1 MRQTSKGC
9 RIAKGNLMEDFLID
23 TILKYT
29 PPHPVAAALILLLL
43 YALKSVSVFFPILVL
58 EVAVGHLFPTGT
70 ALFLNFAGVLI
81 CHTIPYWIG
90 YSSGNT
96 VLEKLKK
103 RYPKFATV
111 LDAQLNNSFFSAFLF
126 RSIHILP
133 GDVISLYF
141 GAAHTPYFHYIIGGM
156 FGTLPGVVLA
166 TLLGTSIS
174 DPTSPLFLVS
184 VISMVVLTGISFLI
198 NYLYKRKVQK
208 GDN

>member
-1 MRQTSKGC
+1 
-9 RIAKGNLMEDFLID
+9 MEDFLID

-29 PPHPVAAALILLLL
+29 PPHPVAAALLLLFL

-70 ALFLNFAGVLI
+70 ALLLNLAGVLI
-81 CHTIPYWIG
+81 CHTIPYRIG
-90 YSSGNT
+90 YSSSGT

-103 RYPKFATV
+103 RYPKFANI
-111 LDAQLNNSFFSAFLF
+111 LNAQLNNAFFSSFLF

-133 GDVISLYF
+133 GDIISLYF
-141 GAAHTPYFHYIIGGM
+141 GATHTPYLHYIVGGM
-156 FGTLPGVVLA
+156 LGTLPGVVLT

-198 NYLYKRKVQK
+198 NYFYKR
-208 GDN
+208 